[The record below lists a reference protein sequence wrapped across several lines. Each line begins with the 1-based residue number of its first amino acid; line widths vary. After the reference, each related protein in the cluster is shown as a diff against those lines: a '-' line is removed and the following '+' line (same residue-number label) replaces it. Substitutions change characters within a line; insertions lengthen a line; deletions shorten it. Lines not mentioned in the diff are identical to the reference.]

1 MPPRGIFINA
11 KLFRRLQD
19 MFKKLPLEAR
29 LIHWKLFYK
38 YDDVNFD
45 AILGK

>member
-1 MPPRGIFINA
+1 MPSKGIFINS
-11 KLFRRLQD
+11 KLFRRLKE
-19 MFKKLPLEAR
+19 MFKKLPLEGR
-29 LIHWKLFYK
+29 PIHGNCFDK